1 METLPASHGNL
12 HAVERSACRAVPR
25 RRRVLV
31 ALVFALTRYGS
42 ILIDVTLRPACLS
55 STPMDD
61 DVIPLP
67 SPLTTPP
74 VTATYFIWRG
84 GGGTELL
91 AVSRRRNERT

>member
-1 METLPASHGNL
+1 VETLPAQATATCTQLNDP
-12 HAVERSACRAVPR
+12 HAEAALPC
-25 RRRVLV
+25 VLV

-42 ILIDVTLRPACLS
+42 ILIDVTLSPACLS

-84 GGGTELL
+84 GGEAALL
-91 AVSRRRNERT
+91 AVSRRRNERA